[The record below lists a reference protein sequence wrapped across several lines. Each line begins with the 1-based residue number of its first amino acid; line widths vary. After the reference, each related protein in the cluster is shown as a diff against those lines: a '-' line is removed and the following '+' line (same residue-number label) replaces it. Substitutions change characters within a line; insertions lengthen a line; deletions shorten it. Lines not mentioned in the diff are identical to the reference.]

1 MDQHIEKARGIFDFS
16 TPSDFHIKALT
27 ACLEGEDAFI
37 SKRPGHDG
45 SPAYELFPFSKE
57 SRLMEKGIL
66 KSGAFGGMS
75 TFSCVLIISPPM
87 NLMEEKVRYMYLT
100 KMGRKA
106 LFLDTDKCTLK
117 DVLNRGNYTYLFSNP
132 ETAVH
137 KKRKFWH
144 HASLRKRIQAVDDK
158 SQCFANW

>member
-1 MDQHIEKARGIFDFS
+1 
-16 TPSDFHIKALT
+16 
-27 ACLEGEDAFI
+27 
-37 SKRPGHDG
+37 
-45 SPAYELFPFSKE
+45 
-57 SRLMEKGIL
+57 MEKGIL

-75 TFSCVLIISPPM
+75 TFSCASVLIISPPV

-132 ETAVH
+132 DTAVH

-144 HASLRKRIQAVDDK
+144 YASLRKRIQAVDDK

>member
-1 MDQHIEKARGIFDFS
+1 MDQYVEKVRGIFDFS
-16 TPSDFHIKALT
+16 SLSDFHIKALT
-27 ACLEGEDAFI
+27 ACFEGDDAFI
-37 SKRPGHDG
+37 SKRPGYDG
-45 SPAYELFPFSKE
+45 SPAYELFPFAKE

-75 TFSCVLIISPPM
+75 TFSCVLIISPPV
-87 NLMEEKVRYMYLT
+87 NLMEEKVRYLT

-144 HASLRKRIQAVDDK
+144 HASLRKRIKAVFIDG